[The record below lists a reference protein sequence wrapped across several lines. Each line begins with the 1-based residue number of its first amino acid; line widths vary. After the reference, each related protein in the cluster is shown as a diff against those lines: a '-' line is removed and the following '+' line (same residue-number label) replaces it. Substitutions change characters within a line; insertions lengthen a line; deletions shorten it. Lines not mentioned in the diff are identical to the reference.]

1 MVSDGTSNVTCGC
14 DTEPADM
21 GPADMGPDDKGPDKD
36 TGQGIDGDSINETV
50 KAIRT
55 FVTNPDQLRF
65 VST

>member
-14 DTEPADM
+14 DTE
-21 GPADMGPDDKGPDKD
+21 PADMGPDDKGPDKD